1 MIEIGV
7 IFGRLLCL
15 SVLVS
20 DADTKV
26 LFSWMAA
33 LGFGTSILV

>member
-1 MIEIGV
+1 MIEIGM

-26 LFSWMAA
+26 LFLWMVA
-33 LGFGTSILV
+33 LGFGTSIFV

>member
-7 IFGRLLCL
+7 IFGRSLCL
-15 SVLVS
+15 SVLVN

-26 LFSWMAA
+26 LFLWMAA
-33 LGFGTSILV
+33 LGFGIAILV

>member
-7 IFGRLLCL
+7 IFGRSLFL
-15 SVLVS
+15 SVVVS

-26 LFSWMAA
+26 LFLLMAA
-33 LGFGTSILV
+33 LGFGIAIFV